1 MNDQLVKTLLRS
13 REVQNVIRGIEL
25 LRAEGSLAD
34 LSALMELMK
43 SELAQVRQ
51 KAVETAA
58 DLILRNLI
66 QYFGQIQAS
75 VRESLAKLLER
86 LDPAVINRISESLY
100 ADEEE
105 KRLRAVQV
113 LGLLGK
119 SAKVTQVVSEMVKD
133 KDRKVRATAVHLLG
147 KHSVGKDM
155 SLAVALLND
164 PDARVRAN
172 TVEALEE
179 IGNPAAV
186 GLLLRFR
193 KDSCNRLR
201 GNALKALWNLGHR
214 NVLDELKEMMA
225 SEDYLMRATGAWVI
239 GEIGK
244 DNKDMIDLVASRS
257 QDENKLVRE
266 NVIKAQLKI
275 GGSLAEKYLQLLCEQ
290 EEVEEAKKKLKR

>member
-1 MNDQLVKTLLRS
+1 MNEQLLHTLLRS
-13 REVQNVIRGIEL
+13 REPQNIVRGIDL

-34 LSALMELMK
+34 LHTLMELMK
-43 SELAQVRQ
+43 SEISLVRQ
-51 KAVETAA
+51 KAVDTAA

-66 QYFGQIQAS
+66 QYFGQIQTS
-75 VRESLAKLLER
+75 VRESLARLLEK
-86 LDPAVINRISESLY
+86 LDPAVINRIGESFY
-100 ADEEE
+100 DENEE
-105 KRLRAVQV
+105 RRLRAVQV

-119 SAKVTQVVSEMVKD
+119 SGKITQIVAEMVKD
-133 KDRKVRATAVHLLG
+133 KDQKVRATAVHLLG
-147 KHSVGKDM
+147 KHSLTKDM

-164 PDARVRAN
+164 TDARVRAN
-172 TVEALEE
+172 TIEALEE

-193 KDSCNRLR
+193 KDTSNRIR
-201 GNALKALWNLGHR
+201 GNVLKALWNLGNR
-214 NVLDELKEMMA
+214 DVMPELKEMLA
-225 SEDYLMRATGAWVI
+225 SRDHLMRATAAWVI

-244 DNKDMIDLVASRS
+244 DNNEMIDLVASCA

-275 GGSLAEKYLQLLCEQ
+275 GGAQAEKYLRYLCEQ